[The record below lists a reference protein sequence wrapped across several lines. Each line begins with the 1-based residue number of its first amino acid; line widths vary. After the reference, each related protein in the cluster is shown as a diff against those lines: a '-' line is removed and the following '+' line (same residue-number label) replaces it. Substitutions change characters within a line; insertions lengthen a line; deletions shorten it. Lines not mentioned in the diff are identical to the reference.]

1 MWIVVNIGC
10 IECGVSTQIVGVF
23 DSEEKANAI
32 VQDLSQ
38 RFSWR
43 EGGQNDFEAF
53 PMPEVNVINPEYLG
67 EDAPKVYDQG
77 LGVSVGEGG
86 VAQLLQSSA
95 TSTSKI
101 VAKYTEVLENKN
113 EEDRVMSSQDISTSD
128 QVSVRE
134 FTLSK
139 EATEALRVNV
149 TLEDLGE
156 VK

>member
-1 MWIVVNIGC
+1 MDGRSVIKSFYKVVMWIVVNIGC

-32 VQDLSQ
+32 VSDLSQ

-67 EDAPKVYDQG
+67 EDAPKVYDQ
-77 LGVSVGEGG
+77 LDVSVGEGG

-95 TSTSKI
+95 ISTSKV
-101 VAKYTEVLENKN
+101 VAKYTAALENKN
-113 EEDRVMSSQDISTSD
+113 EEDRVMSSQDI
-128 QVSVRE
+128 
-134 FTLSK
+134 
-139 EATEALRVNV
+139 
-149 TLEDLGE
+149 GG
-156 VK
+156 VKL